1 MPLQG
6 SSQKLNGLKMPSTDK
21 PKVAFIVGPTGVG
34 KTSLSLEIAEALN
47 AEIISADSRYLY
59 RGMNIGTAKP
69 TQEELA
75 RIPHYLVDV
84 ADVNDNWSLAE
95 YHQSAVTA
103 MDRILDKG
111 KMPLVVG
118 GTGQYIRAL
127 IEGWEVPSRP
137 PEPALREALTK
148 LAEEIG
154 GFELH
159 RRLEIL
165 DPEAAWLID
174 HRNVRRTIRA
184 MEVIFHTG
192 ELFSKQR
199 NRKPIGFSYKMA
211 GLNRPRIE
219 LYKRIDERIEGMINS
234 GFVDEVRYLL
244 DQGYSLENP
253 PMSAI
258 GYKEMITFLNEE
270 CTLAESVVEIKKR
283 TRQFVRHQAN
293 WFKETDKR
301 IRWFAVGSTLSGE
314 IIDFFNAY
322 DGWLEE

>member
-1 MPLQG
+1 M
-6 SSQKLNGLKMPSTDK
+6 DK

-59 RGMNIGTAKP
+59 RGMDIGTAKP

-75 RIPHYLVDV
+75 RVPHYLVDV
-84 ADVNDNWSLAE
+84 ADINENWSLAE
-95 YHQSAVTA
+95 FHQAAVTA

-111 KMPLVVG
+111 KMPLIVG

-127 IEGWEVPSRP
+127 IEGWEVPARP
-137 PEPALREALTK
+137 PEPALRETLTK
-148 LAEEIG
+148 WSEEIG
-154 GFELH
+154 GYELH
-159 RRLEIL
+159 RRLVML
-165 DPEAAWLID
+165 DPEAALLID

-184 MEVIFHTG
+184 LEVIFHTG

-199 NRKPIGFSYKMA
+199 NRKPIGFVYKMA
-211 GLNRPRIE
+211 GLNRPRVE
-219 LYKRIDERIEGMINS
+219 LYKRIDERIEAMIAS

-258 GYKEMITFLNEE
+258 GYKEMITFLNDD
-270 CTLAESVVEIKKR
+270 CTLEESVVGIKKR
-283 TRQFVRHQAN
+283 TRQFVRRQAN
-293 WFKETDKR
+293 WFKNSDNR
-301 IRWFAVGSTLSGE
+301 IRWFDAGRTLGDD
-314 IIDFFNAY
+314 IIDFFNAS